1 MARKRRKKEDTSS
14 SGGGGGGWIT
24 TFSDLMSLLLTFF
37 ILLYSMSSVSLEK
50 FQEASQSIQSALNG
64 GASVIEG
71 STVEDIETEIETET
85 IEEII
90 DPELIEMY
98 NEVVAFLE
106 GNEMTAQAS
115 VEYDKDGI
123 YVNIQESILFG
134 SGSAII
140 ADSGK
145 NTLNNLGELIQQFEN
160 DVVIEGY
167 TDNVPMYN
175 ADFSSNWELSTG
187 RALSV
192 LRYLSE
198 ERNIIPTRLSAKGYG
213 EYHPS
218 VPNDSEENRAKNRR
232 VNIVIVYDQQEGVGT
247 DGI

>member
-1 MARKRRKKEDTSS
+1 MARRRKKKETSS
-14 SGGGGGGWIT
+14 SSAGGGGWIT

-50 FQEASQSIQSALNG
+50 FQEASNSIQSAFNG
-64 GASVIEG
+64 GDSVLEA
-71 STVEDIETEIETET
+71 STVKDAAEET
-85 IEEII
+85 IEKTIEETI

-106 GNEMTAQAS
+106 ANEMTAQAS
-115 VEYDKDGI
+115 VEYDQDGI

-145 NTLNNLGELIQQFEN
+145 NTLNNLGELVQQFEN
-160 DVVIEGY
+160 AVVIEGY
-167 TDNVPMYN
+167 TDNIPVN
-175 ADFSSNWELSTG
+175 NDKFSSNWELSTS

-198 ERNIIPTRLSAKGYG
+198 ERNVTPTRLSAKGYG
-213 EYHPS
+213 EYHPT
-218 VPNDSEENRAKNRR
+218 VPNNSDSNRAKNRR
-232 VNIVIVYDQQEGVGT
+232 VNIVIVYDQQEGAGT

>member
-1 MARKRRKKEDTSS
+1 MARRRKKKEIKNNSS
-14 SGGGGGGWIT
+14 SGGGWMT

-37 ILLYSMSSVSLEK
+37 ILLYSMSSVSAEK
-50 FQEASQSIQSALNG
+50 FEAAAKSMQSAFG
-64 GASVIEG
+64 GGDSVIEG
-71 STVEDIETEIETET
+71 STVVDTETKTTKTETEIEISEET
-85 IEEII
+85 I

-106 GNEMTAQAS
+106 ANEMTAQAS
-115 VEYDKDGI
+115 VEYDQDGI

-145 NTLNNLGELIQQFEN
+145 STLNNLGELIQQFKN
-160 DVVIEGY
+160 DVVVEGY
-167 TDNVPMYN
+167 TDNVPMN
-175 ADFSSNWELSTG
+175 NSSFGSNWELSTG

-198 ERNIIPTRLSAKGYG
+198 ERKIDPTRLSAKGYG
-213 EYHPS
+213 EYHPIA
-218 VPNDSEENRAKNRR
+218 PNDSEENKEKNRR
-232 VNIVIVYDQQEGVGT
+232 VNIVLVYDRQGE
-247 DGI
+247 

>member
-1 MARKRRKKEDTSS
+1 MARRRKKKEATNSS
-14 SGGGGGGWIT
+14 SEGGWIT
-24 TFSDLMSLLLTFF
+24 TFADLMSLLLTFF

-50 FQEASQSIQSALNG
+50 FQEASNSIQSAFSG
-64 GASVIEG
+64 GDSVIEG
-71 STVEDIETEIETET
+71 STVASTETEPSEDTTATPSEDAV
-85 IEEII
+85 
-90 DPELIEMY
+90 DPELIKMY
-98 NEVVAFLE
+98 DEVVEFLE
-106 GNEMTAQAS
+106 TKDMTAQAS
-115 VEYDKDGI
+115 VKYDQDGI

-145 NTLNNLGELIQQFEN
+145 NALNNLGELIQQFEN

-167 TDNVPMYN
+167 TDNVPMNN
-175 ADFSSNWELSTG
+175 ANFSSNWELSTS

-198 ERNIIPTRLSAKGYG
+198 ERSVTPTRLSAKGYG

-218 VPNDSEENRAKNRR
+218 VPNNSDENRAKNRK
-232 VNIVIVYDQQEGVGT
+232 VNIVLVYDQQEE
-247 DGI
+247 

>member
-1 MARKRRKKEDTSS
+1 MARRRKKKETSS
-14 SGGGGGGWIT
+14 SSSGGGGWIT

-106 GNEMTAQAS
+106 TNEMTAQAS
-115 VEYDKDGI
+115 VEYDQDGI

-145 NTLNNLGELIQQFEN
+145 NTLNNLGELIQKFEN

-198 ERNIIPTRLSAKGYG
+198 ERSVIPTRLSAKGYG

>member
-1 MARKRRKKEDTSS
+1 MARRRKKKETKNN
-14 SGGGGGGWIT
+14 SGGSGWMT

-37 ILLYSMSSVSLEK
+37 ILLYSMSSVSAEK
-50 FQEASQSIQSALNG
+50 FEAAAQSMQLAFG
-64 GASVIEG
+64 GGESMLEG
-71 STVEDIETEIETET
+71 STVVNTTTDTTEETV
-85 IEEII
+85 
-90 DPELIEMY
+90 DPELLKMY
-98 NEVVAFLE
+98 NEVVQFLE
-106 GNEMTAQAS
+106 NKNITSQAS

-145 NTLNNLGELIQQFEN
+145 HTLNDLGELIQQFDN
-160 DVVIEGY
+160 AVVIEGY
-167 TDNVPMYN
+167 TDNVPMN
-175 ADFSSNWELSTG
+175 NENFSSNWELSTG

-198 ERNIIPTRLSAKGYG
+198 ERAVDPTRLAAKGYG
-213 EYHPS
+213 EYYPM

-232 VNIVIVYDQQEGVGT
+232 VNIVIVYD
-247 DGI
+247 

>member
-1 MARKRRKKEDTSS
+1 MARRRKKKETNNN
-14 SGGGGGGWIT
+14 SGGGGGWMT

-50 FQEASQSIQSALNG
+50 FNEASQSIQLAFNG
-64 GASVIEG
+64 GDSVIEG
-71 STVEDIETEIETET
+71 STVIDTETET
-85 IEEII
+85 SEETI
-90 DPELIEMY
+90 DPELVKMY

-106 GNEMTAQAS
+106 AKEMTSQAS
-115 VEYDKDGI
+115 VEYDQDGI

-145 NTLNNLGELIQQFEN
+145 GTLNDLGDLIKQFEN
-160 DVVIEGY
+160 EVVVEGY
-167 TDNVPMYN
+167 TDNVPMNN
-175 ADFSSNWELSTG
+175 ANFSSNWELSTG

-198 ERNIIPTRLSAKGYG
+198 VRNIDPTRLSAKGYG
-213 EYHPS
+213 EYHPF
-218 VPNDSEENRAKNRR
+218 VPNDSEENKAKNRR
-232 VNIVIVYDQQEGVGT
+232 VNIVLVYDKQGR
-247 DGI
+247 

>member
-1 MARKRRKKEDTSS
+1 MARKRRKKEETSS
-14 SGGGGGGWIT
+14 SGGGGGWIT

-106 GNEMTAQAS
+106 TNEMTAQAS

-145 NTLNNLGELIQQFEN
+145 DTLNNLGELIEQFEN

-218 VPNDSEENRAKNRR
+218 ASNDSESNRAKNRR
-232 VNIVIVYDQQEGVGT
+232 VNIVIVYE
-247 DGI
+247 

>member
-1 MARKRRKKEDTSS
+1 MARRRKKKETSS
-14 SGGGGGGWIT
+14 SSGGGGWIT

-50 FQEASQSIQSALNG
+50 FQEASNSIQSAFNG
-64 GASVIEG
+64 GDSVIEG
-71 STVEDIETEIETET
+71 STATDTETKTELETET
-85 IEEII
+85 IEETI

-106 GNEMTAQAS
+106 ANEMTAQAS
-115 VEYDKDGI
+115 VEYDQDGI

-145 NTLNNLGELIQQFEN
+145 STLNDLGELIQQFEN
-160 DVVIEGY
+160 DVVVEGY
-167 TDNVPMYN
+167 TDNVPMN
-175 ADFSSNWELSTG
+175 NSLFSSNWELSTG

-198 ERNIIPTRLSAKGYG
+198 ERQVDPTRLSAKGYG
-213 EYHPS
+213 EYHPIA
-218 VPNDSEENRAKNRR
+218 PNDTEENKEKNRR
-232 VNIVIVYDQQEGVGT
+232 VNIVLVYDRQGE
-247 DGI
+247 

>member
-1 MARKRRKKEDTSS
+1 MARRRKKKETSS
-14 SGGGGGGWIT
+14 SSGGGGWIT

-50 FQEASQSIQSALNG
+50 FQEASNSIQSAFNG
-64 GASVIEG
+64 GDSVIEG
-71 STVEDIETEIETET
+71 STATDTETKTEIETET
-85 IEEII
+85 IEETIEETI

-98 NEVVAFLE
+98 NEVVAFLKA
-106 GNEMTAQAS
+106 NEMTAQAS
-115 VEYDKDGI
+115 VEYDQDGI

-145 NTLNNLGELIQQFEN
+145 STLNDLGELIKQFEN
-160 DVVIEGY
+160 DVVVEGY
-167 TDNVPMYN
+167 TDNVPMN
-175 ADFSSNWELSTG
+175 NSLFSSNWELSTG

-198 ERNIIPTRLSAKGYG
+198 ERQVNPTRLSAKGYG
-213 EYHPS
+213 EYHPIA
-218 VPNDSEENRAKNRR
+218 PNDTEENKEKNRR
-232 VNIVIVYDQQEGVGT
+232 VNIVLVYDRQGE
-247 DGI
+247 

>member
-1 MARKRRKKEDTSS
+1 MARKRRKKEETSS
-14 SGGGGGGWIT
+14 SGGGGGWIT

-106 GNEMTAQAS
+106 TNEMTAQAS

-145 NTLNNLGELIQQFEN
+145 NTLNNLGELIQKFEN

-198 ERNIIPTRLSAKGYG
+198 ERSVIPTRLSAKGYG

>member
-1 MARKRRKKEDTSS
+1 MARRREKKKTSS
-14 SGGGGGGWIT
+14 SSGGGGWIT

-50 FQEASQSIQSALNG
+50 FQEASNSIQSAFNG
-64 GASVIEG
+64 GDSVIEG
-71 STVEDIETEIETET
+71 STVTDTETKTEIETET
-85 IEEII
+85 IDETIE
-90 DPELIEMY
+90 PELIEMY

-106 GNEMTAQAS
+106 ANEMTAQAS
-115 VEYDKDGI
+115 VEYDQDGI

-145 NTLNNLGELIQQFEN
+145 STLNDLGELIQQFEN
-160 DVVIEGY
+160 DVVVEGY
-167 TDNVPMYN
+167 TDNVPMN
-175 ADFSSNWELSTG
+175 NSIFSSNWELSTG

-198 ERNIIPTRLSAKGYG
+198 ERQVDPTRLSAKGYG
-213 EYHPS
+213 EYHPI
-218 VPNDSEENRAKNRR
+218 VPNDSEENKEKNRR
-232 VNIVIVYDQQEGVGT
+232 VNIVLVYDRQGE
-247 DGI
+247 

>member
-1 MARKRRKKEDTSS
+1 MARRRKKKETNNN
-14 SGGGGGGWIT
+14 SGGGGGWMT

-50 FQEASQSIQSALNG
+50 FNEASQSIQLAFNG
-64 GASVIEG
+64 GDSVIEG
-71 STVEDIETEIETET
+71 STVIDTETET
-85 IEEII
+85 SEETI
-90 DPELIEMY
+90 DPELVKMY

-106 GNEMTAQAS
+106 AKEMTSQAS
-115 VEYDKDGI
+115 VEYDQDGI

-145 NTLNNLGELIQQFEN
+145 GTLNDLGDLIKQFEN
-160 DVVIEGY
+160 EVVVEGY
-167 TDNVPMYN
+167 TDNVPMNN
-175 ADFSSNWELSTG
+175 ANFSSNWELSTG

-198 ERNIIPTRLSAKGYG
+198 VRNIDPTRLSAKGYG
-213 EYHPS
+213 EYHPI
-218 VPNDSEENRAKNRR
+218 VPNDSEENKAKNRR
-232 VNIVIVYDQQEGVGT
+232 VNIVLVYDKQGR
-247 DGI
+247 